1 MFKKI
6 FLAILLASSAS
17 AFNGHGPATFTQKH
31 MSETALKMS
40 GGNVAPA
47 LKVKIDSMQ
56 RIILW
61 VRLVFSHIF
70 YYEC

>member
-6 FLAILLASSAS
+6 FLTILLASSAS
-17 AFNGHGPATFTQKH
+17 AFNGHGPATFAQKH

-47 LKVKIDSMQ
+47 LKVKIDSIC
-56 RIILW
+56 IILG
-61 VRLVFSHIF
+61 
-70 YYEC
+70 